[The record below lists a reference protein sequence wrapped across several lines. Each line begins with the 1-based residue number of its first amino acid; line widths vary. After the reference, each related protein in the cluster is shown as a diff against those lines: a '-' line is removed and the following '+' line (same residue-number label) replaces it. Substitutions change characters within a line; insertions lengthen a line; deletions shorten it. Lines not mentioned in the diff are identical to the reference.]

1 MRKHYFASKA
11 GMVLPLL
18 VLCVCAFGFVF
29 APNDPEL
36 VDLTKKFLAPCPEFP
51 LGADNLGRCV
61 LSRLL
66 YGGRTTLGIVLVGS
80 VTVSVFGTLIGL
92 LMGSGKNGK
101 NLILE
106 GVLNAVTAIP
116 PIAYLIIF
124 IAAWGNSVF
133 TMVVAVS
140 ASLMLRVIK
149 LVQTRTGEGLCDVRG
164 GLRCK
169 AEPYLV
175 CPHPPEPHL
184 GCSPL
189 HLPLLCGYD
198 AVHRQLFVY
207 RPGHGR
213 QCGGLGQHGVGDT
226 PLSALLSRSYA
237 VSGFDDRAVYHG
249 IPYAGTLD
257 RKEGVRPCLR

>member
-149 LVQTRTGEGLCDVRG
+149 LVQTRTEIEQGNLIWDV
-164 GLRCK
+164 
-169 AEPYLV
+169 
-175 CPHPPEPHL
+175 
-184 GCSPL
+184 L
-189 HLPLLCGYD
+189 HFICLSCADMTLSI
-198 AVHRQLFVY
+198 VSFSFI
-207 RPGHGR
+207 
-213 QCGGLGQHGVGDT
+213 GLGMGDNVVDWGSMVSET
-226 PLSALLSRSYA
+226 HHYLLSYPGLTLYPVLMIVLCTMAFHMLGRWIERR
-237 VSGFDDRAVYHG
+237 VSARA
-249 IPYAGTLD
+249 
-257 RKEGVRPCLR
+257 